1 MEIIEDAAG
10 ITLREII
17 PRRIPVA
24 SPVAG
29 ADWSFPVPGGA
40 IWYPLSV
47 VATIVTSA
55 VVANRNIA
63 LTYSDESGAY
73 VRIVTSATVPASTT
87 SRQSWARGLGAN
99 GQGTTLSQQSQ
110 SLPSFPLLT
119 GDSIGVS
126 TIGIDAADAWSAI
139 RIYVAEVEERP
150 YDVELDADL
159 AQLRGMLSNAV
170 PSFSLGV

>member
-17 PRRIPVA
+17 PRRIPVV
-24 SPVAG
+24 SPAAG
-29 ADWSFPVPGGA
+29 ADWSIAVVGGS

-47 VATIVTSA
+47 VAQIVTSA

-63 LTYSDESGAY
+63 LTYADEGGVYAR
-73 VRIVTSATVPASTT
+73 VVTSATVPASTT
-87 SRQSWARGLGAN
+87 ARQSWARGLGAN

-110 SLPSFPLLT
+110 GLPSFPLLP
-119 GDSIGVS
+119 GDLLGVS
-126 TIGIDAADAWSAI
+126 TIGIDVGDQWSAI

-159 AQLRGMLSNAV
+159 AQLRGMVSNAV
-170 PSFSLGV
+170 PSFPLGV